1 MASIVQLMVGEGLT
15 GQGQDISGACGQL
28 VVEHD
33 AAKKAAKSADSGS
46 NVDGSGGGGDTGRGD
61 EPALQVTTGSAQP
74 VADIEEVGGSS
85 GRMRTPLA
93 ALKALFV

>member
-46 NVDGSGGGGDTGRGD
+46 NVDGSGGGG

>member
-1 MASIVQLMVGEGLT
+1 MASDFQLMVGEGVP

-33 AAKKAAKSADSGS
+33 AAKNAAKSAD
-46 NVDGSGGGGDTGRGD
+46 GGGGGGGTDRGG
-61 EPALQVTTGSAQP
+61 EPSLQATTGSARP

-85 GRMRTPLA
+85 GTMRAPLA